1 MINIKIKT
9 RRLASITG
17 IIIASFAIL
26 FFLLRGPYLSNSIKR
41 ILIPVLENATRE
53 RIIINKAVIN
63 LLPFYVQAKGF
74 KIFDRDGNRLLWITK
89 TRVYIDLLGLLSK
102 EIRVRKLTLKEPRLT
117 LREEDLRRI
126 TDNIRKSSSVG
137 EEGKFRVSLK
147 NIKLTDGELDYS
159 HAGKGAAV
167 SVKGLFLDMV
177 TKNTA
182 SAINVLLKNVT
193 LTFPNKSELQGG
205 LDARVRIENRLIK
218 LSEINIHSSKSTFKA
233 KGELLISDE
242 GKIRDGNFSAE
253 TKIYASTINKIF
265 ALKQEK
271 DGLFSFKGSVRL
283 VPGKDSTWPGFDLD
297 LKTDSQFYLETLME
311 IIKVRTNITGK
322 VSVNGTI
329 KGAFPDITGKGKAK
343 LENAVFDN
351 LPLDEAEGELTYR
364 DRKFALNGFKA
375 HVYNGE
381 LEGDARILIPD
392 GDFMVDVG
400 VSGIDSRRLFKFIKW
415 EPPFPE
421 GKIEGD
427 IYLSH
432 RRGRSIEV
440 TADIDYRN
448 ISQKQGDALNRLKS
462 FSAALELKDDIL
474 RLEDTVISTSLSD
487 LFLYGIID
495 LNDNTLDLDLD
506 LKSADVTDL
515 TAPYYTK
522 LSAPVRF
529 EGTATGAVEDPEIR
543 GSLAVDSGS
552 VHGIEFTEA
561 SADLTYRISSLS
573 VDRLV
578 IRQDNAAYGV
588 SGRIDFKKAGKLFS
602 FNDPFYT
609 AEAELTNV
617 DIKPFIKAFYK
628 DIPVS
633 GRVSGKVSFKGDPGS
648 FIGSGDLAV
657 SNSAVYGQE
666 LDRVA
671 LKYVLDPEK
680 IEFRSVKA
688 YKGESALEAKGT
700 LFFNKKFSFSASSG
714 KIQLSDFP
722 VFSDYPFELVFG
734 MDMEGSGSIDNPDL
748 KFSVNIDESSF
759 RGAQM
764 GKGEIKGKFNNKK
777 LMAEGSFI
785 NGLVTAEAG
794 VLFSDRISWN
804 VNSKFNRG
812 RYDFL
817 LSGFMKEVPDDF
829 RLSLKGGVGME
840 GVGDKISVISKF
852 NFASISLYGYEFRNS
867 EDIELELVDNELRIK
882 SFSLAGDNADM
893 SATGSLKINDEYNLT
908 LNGNMDIAPLR
919 AFSDK
924 LSSLKGRSSFAVDV
938 TGRWKSPEIVG
949 RIDVGNV
956 SAAITGFPY
965 KIGPIN
971 GAFLLKKDR
980 ITVDSVTAGFAGGT
994 VVMSGAAYFELL
1006 SLKRFFMS
1014 ADILG
1019 IRIRPQEGLSAA
1031 LDGKL
1036 FYETSSKGSSL
1047 TGNIEIK
1054 KAEYEKR
1061 VEWKSWLLGL
1071 KEIRE
1076 ERPEY
1081 PPFLADTT
1089 LNIHVEGLD
1098 DIIIDNNIARAAVGI
1113 NLNVTGTVAQKGLLG
1128 RIEAKEG
1135 AVYFRSNEFKI
1146 LEGSSVDFV
1155 EPDAITPVFHIL
1167 ADTYISDYY
1176 VRLSLDGTMDEFSLS
1191 LFSDPPLPE
1200 PDILALLTVGQ
1211 IEKQERGI
1219 ESGIAAAEATA
1230 ILTGG
1235 LQDTV
1240 EEQFKDIT
1248 GFERFEI
1255 EPHTTTEGA
1264 FIPWVIIEK
1273 RLFEDKIFVVYS
1285 TAIGTTEESIIK
1297 LEYKIDKDISVVGSR
1312 NEIGSVG
1319 VDLKYRFEFK

>member
-1 MINIKIKT
+1 MVNKKNKT
-9 RRLASITG
+9 RRAASIIG
-17 IIIASFAIL
+17 IIIASFGVL

-53 RIIINKAVIN
+53 RIIIDKAVIN

-74 KIFDRDGNRLLWITK
+74 KLFDRDGNRLLWVTK

-126 TDNIRKSSSVG
+126 TDNIKKSSSVG
-137 EEGKFRVSLK
+137 EQGKFRVSLK

-159 HAGKGAAV
+159 HAGKGGAI
-167 SVKGLFLDMV
+167 SVRGLFLDMV
-177 TKNTA
+177 SKNTA
-182 SAINVLLKNVT
+182 STINVLLKDGT
-193 LTFPNKSELQGG
+193 LTFSNKSELQGG
-205 LDARVRIENRLIK
+205 LDARVRIENQLIK
-218 LSEINIHSSKSTFKA
+218 VPEINIHSSKSTFKA
-233 KGELLISDE
+233 KGEVFISDE
-242 GKIRDGNFSAE
+242 GKIRDGAFSAK

-271 DGLFSFKGSVRL
+271 DGLFSFEGSVSL
-283 VPGKDSTWPGFDLD
+283 SPGKDSKWPVFALD
-297 LKTDSQFYLETLME
+297 LKTNSQFYLETLME
-311 IIKVRTNITGK
+311 ILKVKANVTGK

-329 KGAFPDITGKGKAK
+329 KGTFPDITGKGKAK
-343 LENAVFDN
+343 LENAVLDS
-351 LPLDEAEGELTYR
+351 LPIDEAEGDVTYK
-364 DRKFALNGFKA
+364 DKKFALNGFKA
-375 HVYNGE
+375 HAYNGE
-381 LEGDARILIPD
+381 LEGDADILIPE
-392 GDFMVDVG
+392 GDFMLDADI
-400 VSGIDSRRLFKFIKW
+400 SGIDSQRLFKFIKW

-421 GKIEGD
+421 GKIEGNV
-427 IYLSH
+427 YLSH
-432 RRGRSIEV
+432 GKGRGIEV
-440 TADIDYRN
+440 TADVAYRST
-448 ISQKQGDALNRLKS
+448 SQRQGDLPARIESFYAGIKLKNNI
-462 FSAALELKDDIL
+462 F

-495 LNDNTLDLDLD
+495 LNDKTLDLYLN
-506 LKSADVTDL
+506 LQSPDVTDL

-522 LSAPVRF
+522 LTAPVRF
-529 EGTATGAVEDPEIR
+529 EGRATGAVKDPEIK
-543 GSLAVDSGS
+543 GKLVLDSGS
-552 VHGIEFTEA
+552 VNGIGFTEA

-573 VDRLV
+573 IGRLA
-578 IRQDNAAYGV
+578 IRQDNASCGA
-588 SGRIDFKKAGKLFS
+588 SGKIDFKKAEKLFS
-602 FNDPFYT
+602 FDAPFYT

-617 DIKPFIKAFYK
+617 DIRPFIKTFYR

-633 GRVSGKVSFKGDPGS
+633 GRVSGKVSFAGDPGNFVS
-648 FIGSGDLAV
+648 SGDLSV
-657 SNSAVYGQE
+657 SGSAVYGQE
-666 LDRVA
+666 IDRVA
-671 LKYVLDPEK
+671 LKYRLRPEE
-680 IEFRSVKA
+680 IEFSSLKVH
-688 YKGESALEAKGT
+688 KGESGLEAKGT
-700 LFFNKKFSFSASSG
+700 LFFNKNLKISASSD

-722 VFSDYPFELVFG
+722 AFSDYPLDLIFG
-734 MDMEGSGSIDNPDL
+734 MDMHGSGSIDNPDI
-748 KFSVNIDESSF
+748 KFSINIDESSF
-759 RGAQM
+759 SGVQM
-764 GKGEIKGKFNNKK
+764 GKGEIRGALNNKK
-777 LMAEGSFI
+777 LRAEGSFI

-794 VLFSDRISWN
+794 ALFSDRISWN
-804 VNSKFNRG
+804 INSIFNRG

-817 LSGFMKEVPDDF
+817 LSGFLKEVPEDF
-829 RLSLKGGVGME
+829 RVSLEGGIRME

-852 NFASISLYGYEFRNS
+852 DSATVSLYGYDFRNS
-867 EDIELELVDNELRIK
+867 EDIDLELVDNELRIK
-882 SFSLAGDNADM
+882 SFSLAGNNADM
-893 SATGSLKINDEYNLT
+893 SAAGTLKINDEYNLT
-908 LNGNMDIAPLR
+908 LNGNLDIAPLR

-924 LSSLKGRSSFAVDV
+924 LSSLRGRSSFAVDV

-949 RIDVGNV
+949 RIDIGNA
-956 SAAITGFPY
+956 SASITGFPY

-980 ITVDSVTAGFAGGT
+980 ITVDSISAGFAGGT

-1006 SLKRFFMS
+1006 SLKRFFLS
-1014 ADILG
+1014 ADIMG
-1019 IRIRPQEGLSAA
+1019 IRIRPQEGLNAA

-1098 DIIIDNNIARAAVGI
+1098 DIIIDNNIARTAVGI

-1155 EPDAITPVFHIL
+1155 EPDTITPVFHIL

-1176 VRLSLDGTMDEFSLS
+1176 VRLSLDGTMDEFTLS

-1211 IEKQERGI
+1211 LEKEEGGI

-1273 RLFEDKIFVVYS
+1273 RLFEDKIYVVYS

-1297 LEYKIDKDISVVGSR
+1297 LEYKLSKDISLVGSR